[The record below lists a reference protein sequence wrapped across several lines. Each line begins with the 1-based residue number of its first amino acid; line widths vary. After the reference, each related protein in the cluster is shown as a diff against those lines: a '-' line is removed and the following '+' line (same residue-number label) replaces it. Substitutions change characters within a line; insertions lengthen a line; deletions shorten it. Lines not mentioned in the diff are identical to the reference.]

1 MIALSRLGRDG
12 YNRGLF
18 LTASSGRGIA
28 FSLDVAIGAIRAA
41 SMTAEDPICFISDAH
56 AHLGFRIT
64 RFTGDWPLWR
74 FYGRLFGRSFDRW
87 IGG

>member
-1 MIALSRLGRDG
+1 MIALSRLADDG
-12 YNRGLF
+12 YMRGLF
-18 LTASSGRGIA
+18 VAASIGRGMA
-28 FSLDVAIGAIRAA
+28 FNFDVAVGAIRARMLTEA
-41 SMTAEDPICFISDAH
+41 DPICFISDAH
-56 AHLGFRIT
+56 RHLGFRIV